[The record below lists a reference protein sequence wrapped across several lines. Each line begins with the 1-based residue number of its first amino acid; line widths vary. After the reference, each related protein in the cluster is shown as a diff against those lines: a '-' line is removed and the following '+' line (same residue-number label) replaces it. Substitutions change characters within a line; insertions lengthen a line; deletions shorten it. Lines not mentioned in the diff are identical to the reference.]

1 VGGLLRMWL
10 EAVVMYE
17 YLKSLLQH
25 SSADTEDVVAF
36 VISYSNDLDSILM
49 VAINLK

>member
-1 VGGLLRMWL
+1 MAGLLRMWM

-17 YLKSLLQH
+17 YFKSLLQH
-25 SSADTEDVVAF
+25 SSADTEDEVAL
-36 VISYSNDLDSILM
+36 VIYYSNDLDSILM